1 MAIDN
6 KGLFGAFASIVS
18 ARNRQLDKTPD
29 ILVESPFL
37 DSQLLKLKIE
47 KDPVAFISEVY
58 DNDSILEQIQE
69 NLSEE
74 LDHEAT
80 SEEVEERF
88 QEIEDR

>member
-1 MAIDN
+1 MTIE
-6 KGLFGAFASIVS
+6 
-18 ARNRQLDKTPD
+18 RDKLLNQTPD
-29 ILVESPFL
+29 ILVVSPLL
-37 DSQLLKLKIE
+37 DSQRLKLEIE
-47 KDPVAFISEVY
+47 KDPIAFISEVY

-88 QEIEDR
+88 QEMGDR

>member
-29 ILVESPFL
+29 ILVESPLL
-37 DSQLLKLKIE
+37 DSQRLKLEIE
-47 KDPVAFISEVY
+47 KDPIAFISEVY

-74 LDHEAT
+74 LDHEPT

>member
-1 MAIDN
+1 MTIE
-6 KGLFGAFASIVS
+6 
-18 ARNRQLDKTPD
+18 RDKLLNQTPD
-29 ILVESPFL
+29 ILVESPLL

-47 KDPVAFISEVY
+47 KDPIAFISEVY

-74 LDHEAT
+74 LDHEPT

-88 QEIEDR
+88 QEMGDI